1 MNNII
6 ISGEVVGDVREELN
20 KELYCCKF
28 KIKNNEYSYKK
39 SRDEIIYLDCICYGN
54 VARYVYNELY
64 EGCKILI
71 TGRILTR
78 HYVVNGSGF
87 YKYYIG
93 CNTVTKLEQEDY
105 E

>member
-1 MNNII
+1 MNHIT
-6 ISGEVVGDVREELN
+6 ISGQVSGDIREELN

-28 KIKNNEYSYKK
+28 KLKNLYYNDKK
-39 SRDEIIYLDCICYGN
+39 SHLETIYIDCICYGN
-54 VARYVYNELY
+54 VARFVHTELY
-64 EGCKILI
+64 EGCNVLI

-105 E
+105 R

>member
-1 MNNII
+1 MEYAYKKNNI
-6 ISGEVVGDVREELN
+6 ET
-20 KELYCCKF
+20 
-28 KIKNNEYSYKK
+28 
-39 SRDEIIYLDCICYGN
+39 IYLDCICYGN
-54 VARYVYNELY
+54 VARYVYHELY
-64 EGCKILI
+64 EDCDVLI
-71 TGRILTR
+71 TGRMLTR